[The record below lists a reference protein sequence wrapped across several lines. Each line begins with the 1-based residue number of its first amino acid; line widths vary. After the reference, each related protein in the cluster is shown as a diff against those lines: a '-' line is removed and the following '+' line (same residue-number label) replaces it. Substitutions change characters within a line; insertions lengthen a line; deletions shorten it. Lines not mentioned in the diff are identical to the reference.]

1 MSRKRS
7 CLGRLLL
14 IIIIVGLLAVGILFY
29 FGYRD
34 YREAVEEIPLTEKI
48 AQIQSN
54 PEYVTIDE
62 ISGDFQRAIVA
73 VEDKRFYRHG
83 ALDPIGFGRA
93 VVTNLRNQ
101 EFSEGGSTITQ
112 QVAKN
117 LYFSN
122 EKRLTRKIAEALVA
136 MDLEKEYSKD
146 EILEFYCNIIFFG
159 QSYYGISEASYG
171 YFGKSPGNLTF
182 EESAMLA
189 GIPQAPSIY
198 NPVDHP
204 ENAKARQA
212 VVLEILEENGIT
224 TGK

>member
-1 MSRKRS
+1 MRS
-7 CLGRLLL
+7 
-14 IIIIVGLLAVGILFY
+14 AVIFRG
-29 FGYRD
+29 
-34 YREAVEEIPLTEKI
+34 
-48 AQIQSN
+48 
-54 PEYVTIDE
+54 
-62 ISGDFQRAIVA
+62 AIVA

-83 ALDPIGFGRA
+83 ALYPIGFGRA

-136 MDLEKEYSKD
+136 MDLKRIFQKMRSWNFTA
-146 EILEFYCNIIFFG
+146 ILFSFG

-204 ENAKARQA
+204 ENAKSQTSRGFRNSGRKRYYYRE
-212 VVLEILEENGIT
+212 VKSTIEI
-224 TGK
+224 

>member
-14 IIIIVGLLAVGILFY
+14 IIIIVGLLAAGILFY

-136 MDLEKEYSKD
+136 MDLE
-146 EILEFYCNIIFFG
+146 
-159 QSYYGISEASYG
+159 
-171 YFGKSPGNLTF
+171 
-182 EESAMLA
+182 
-189 GIPQAPSIY
+189 
-198 NPVDHP
+198 
-204 ENAKARQA
+204 
-212 VVLEILEENGIT
+212 
-224 TGK
+224 